1 MKSIVKH
8 YTQKVFIKKIYIVLS
23 LCNIL
28 LSNDTFSIVAV
39 DTLTGQVG
47 SAGASCI
54 QGSIIISDIHP
65 GLGAIHTQSYW
76 NASNQ
81 DSASSLMEQGYAPQD
96 IIDWL
101 ENFTEE
107 QWDKVVNTN
116 AKGIFMM
123 SKACLPLLIKS
134 KGTIL
139 NIVSNAAHMPMTC
152 SLAYN
157 ASKGAA
163 HIMTLQLARELTK
176 KHGITVF
183 GIAPNKLCNTQ
194 MSKSIDE
201 QVVKTR
207 GWTKE
212 HAVQYQLNGLLTGQE
227 TPPELVADFISYLL
241 KVK

>member
-1 MKSIVKH
+1 MS
-8 YTQKVFIKKIYIVLS
+8 T
-23 LCNIL
+23 IL
-28 LSNDTFSIVAV
+28 V
-39 DTLTGQVG
+39 TG
-47 SAGASCI
+47 SES
-54 QGSIIISDIHP
+54 
-65 GLGAIHTQSYW
+65 GLGAAMVKALGEAGHTVLEYDIADGLDVRNPNLEGVEQLDVLIN
-76 NASNQ
+76 NAGVN
-81 DSASSLMEQGYAPQD
+81 

-101 ENFTEE
+101 ENFAERD
-107 QWDKVVNTN
+107 WDEVMDVN

-123 SKACLPLLIKS
+123 TQAALPLLTAS
-134 KGTIL
+134 KGTVL

-183 GIAPNKLCNTQ
+183 GVAPNKLCQTG
-194 MSKSIDE
+194 MSASIDE

-212 HAVQYQLNGLLTGQE
+212 YAQQYQINGLLAGEE
-227 TPPELVADFISYLL
+227 TPPELVAEFIAFLL
-241 KVK
+241 QDKRHHKHLTGCILPYGA